1 MIKDGADSM
10 LVDCV
15 SSHDA
20 CTWIKRAYGKTW
32 PEEITRMRELERR
45 GLLRFVSLHREQG
58 TGAMIRRSTITERGL
73 AEIGASRVL
82 GLAPSF

>member
-20 CTWIKRAYGKTW
+20 CTWIKRAYAEPW
-32 PEEITRMRELERR
+32 PEEINRMRALEGR

-58 TGAMIRRSTITERGL
+58 TGSMIRRSTITEQGL